1 MGTNLTFPT
10 GSPQGIRFV
19 LVNCRVPYLTLLW
32 WWLHLTLLRWRRWL
46 HLTLLWRLRPLRR
59 LFLLFLFRLWCLGDH
74 KHTSEWR
81 GECWTKRHSPQDQ
94 ADEQPLFRV
103 GHPPTILSRCKTKET
118 SADESVPTGARM
130 YDDDT
135 VRNPNKL
142 RKVWRQQLTA

>member
-19 LVNCRVPYLTLLW
+19 LVDSRVPYLTLLW

-81 GECWTKRHSPQDQ
+81 GECWTKPN
-94 ADEQPLFRV
+94 ATVPKIK
-103 GHPPTILSRCKTKET
+103 PTSSR
-118 SADESVPTGARM
+118 SFVLDIRRRFYRGV
-130 YDDDT
+130 
-135 VRNPNKL
+135 KL
-142 RKVWRQQLTA
+142 RRPQRTKVSQLGQGCTTTTLSVITTNYGKSGANS